1 MDFNP
6 ATTAHSGDTSIDSGV
21 SRDWSGGSTEF
32 DAGTS
37 TSASG
42 GSASVAAAYE
52 FNPPEKLESFD
63 FSEKKMRLGGENGG
77 RTGKSFYCNCQPVLL
92 FITNPIFSALKAS
105 DDNRALGFRNL
116 LKSFGLDVLRSL
128 IPRQSSSLE
137 LSHLLFSFSLL
148 LMQMSASK
156 VRGVLETLLVT
167 PLHSE
172 MLSLPLMLCNLSSST
187 LYNQRVH
194 LYSITAYGL
203 FQTFAV
209 ESLNLRSVKSNRP
222 FQCLLK
228 S

>member
-1 MDFNP
+1 VDFNP

-105 DDNRALGFRNL
+105 DDNRALA
-116 LKSFGLDVLRSL
+116 KSMVSLASKSVLSEYWCYEKSEHRFGKLRV
-128 IPRQSSSLE
+128 
-137 LSHLLFSFSLL
+137 SLL
-148 LMQMSASK
+148 DK
-156 VRGVLETLLVT
+156 VTM
-167 PLHSE
+167 PL
-172 MLSLPLMLCNLSSST
+172 
-187 LYNQRVH
+187 
-194 LYSITAYGL
+194 
-203 FQTFAV
+203 
-209 ESLNLRSVKSNRP
+209 SNRAE
-222 FQCLLK
+222 FK
-228 S
+228 SVVFLAWFWIGVKVVFYGRNSIVILAPHVPTRWFSTHHSSR